1 LAATF
6 FFGAIDFIR
15 VQVLGR
21 SYTWWNWP
29 AFQEHC
35 EHVLA
40 SSRVSQQAA
49 VRKRQSWL
57 LSAKAA
63 AVADIVDPLLMT
75 HLGRGAK
82 KHGAMQQGAFD
93 GHFAEFLER
102 HFLGHVF
109 DVMSL

>member
-1 LAATF
+1 LSRRKAVSFANLKTF
-6 FFGAIDFIR
+6 VPGLPFGRDFFLRRHRFYPCPS
-15 VQVLGR
+15 LGR

-29 AFQEHC
+29 VFQEHC

-75 HLGRGAK
+75 RSG
-82 KHGAMQQGAFD
+82 QGLAVNV
-93 GHFAEFLER
+93 ATQ
-102 HFLGHVF
+102 
-109 DVMSL
+109 